1 MKKEILFKFTLFK
14 FLEGL
19 TISFAFATGQ
29 IFFSEHGLDLLQINI
44 LNLVYMTSIL
54 LAEIPT
60 GVLADY
66 FGRKKLVIIGLLL
79 NCLGFLIIYFAD
91 NYILFILAQ
100 LIAALGFSCISGAL
114 EALIVSLANDQKN
127 YNNLFKRAEIS
138 QLGVAIGAL
147 LGAYLGQVNLA
158 LPWLMTSIFYFLLTV
173 VFLILFRSYKED
185 SFYFKRE
192 SALKMAKEG
201 IRIGLGNKGLIGI
214 SILSAIL
221 ALSMQSLNMFWSL
234 HLKKEYFFELKYMG
248 YVFLVIVLFSY
259 LGSQLSPIWQKK
271 FKSLPKAI
279 IFSLLIT
286 IYDILVNDEQ
296 IIFFGSMQS
305 YMATTIVKNR
315 GSDEHPKLNNTGAGL
330 NLRFVA
336 NNLAMKIWHPSTN
349 SYTYGIGE
357 MDDFRSPPSNII
369 ELPSPIIEMRGVGE
383 DIFLFLEDGIYKKY

>member
-330 NLRFVA
+330 NLRVSA
-336 NNLAMKIWHPSTN
+336 
-349 SYTYGIGE
+349 
-357 MDDFRSPPSNII
+357 
-369 ELPSPIIEMRGVGE
+369 PIFQG
-383 DIFLFLEDGIYKKY
+383 